1 MSKFKTNSNVVVNIK
16 RHDVNVASEKEVKY
30 EPRES
35 RILMIKTRDGKV
47 LVDRTNKKKKDKS
60 NNMTKTNS
68 KVVEQDKM
76 DKKVKENKV
85 RVVVKPKGNTVVD
98 LTNGKKEDVEPL
110 DWTNIY
116 NRPEEPKELDEDE
129 INIIT
134 EDVDLPNEDEIY
146 NKSEYDEKETEREF
160 SESPKRKRKHN
171 DKYVSVKD
179 LKEKKNKGGDITK
192 LPKEVQD
199 IITNPE
205 PEEIPFPVPP
215 GVNTNADLDYYNSYM
230 DSIEDDEYSEY
241 DNEPTFEKMKSNK
254 KGGIE

>member
-1 MSKFKTNSNVVVNIK
+1 MSKFKRNSNVVVNIK
-16 RHDVNVASEKEVKY
+16 RHDVNVTSEKEVKY

-60 NNMTKTNS
+60 VNMTKTDS
-68 KVVEQDKM
+68 KVVKQDEM
-76 DKKVKENKV
+76 NKKVKENKV
-85 RVVVKPKGNTVVD
+85 HVVVNPKGNTVVD
-98 LTNGKKEDVEPL
+98 LTNGKK
-110 DWTNIY
+110 
-116 NRPEEPKELDEDE
+116 
-129 INIIT
+129 

-146 NKSEYDEKETEREF
+146 NKSEYDEKEIEREYI
-160 SESPKRKRKHN
+160 EPQKKKRKHN

-179 LKEKKNKGGDITK
+179 LKEKKNEGGDITK

-215 GVNTNADLDYYNSYM
+215 GVNTNVDLDYYNSYM

>member
-60 NNMTKTNS
+60 NNMTKPDG
-68 KVVEQDKM
+68 KAVKQDKM

-85 RVVVKPKGNTVVD
+85 HVVVNPKGNTVVD
-98 LTNGKKEDVEPL
+98 LTNGKKEDV
-110 DWTNIY
+110 
-116 NRPEEPKELDEDE
+116 
-129 INIIT
+129 
-134 EDVDLPNEDEIY
+134 DLPNEDEIY
-146 NKSEYDEKETEREF
+146 NKSEYNEKETEREYV
-160 SESPKRKRKHN
+160 EPQKKKRKHN

-215 GVNTNADLDYYNSYM
+215 GVNTNVDLDYYNSYM

>member
-1 MSKFKTNSNVVVNIK
+1 MSKFKRNSNVVVNIK

-85 RVVVKPKGNTVVD
+85 HVVVNPKGNTVVD
-98 LTNGKKEDVEPL
+98 LTNGKK
-110 DWTNIY
+110 
-116 NRPEEPKELDEDE
+116 
-129 INIIT
+129 

-146 NKSEYDEKETEREF
+146 NKSEYDEKVTEREYI
-160 SESPKRKRKHN
+160 EPPKRKRKHN

-215 GVNTNADLDYYNSYM
+215 GVNTNVDLDYYNSYM
-230 DSIEDDEYSEY
+230 DSIEDDEYSKY

>member
-16 RHDVNVASEKEVKY
+16 RHDVNVTSEKEVKY

-47 LVDRTNKKKKDKS
+47 LVDKTNKKKKDKS
-60 NNMTKTNS
+60 NIMTKTDS
-68 KVVEQDKM
+68 KIVKQDEM
-76 DKKVKENKV
+76 NKKVKENKV
-85 RVVVKPKGNTVVD
+85 HVVVNPKGNTVVD
-98 LTNGKKEDVEPL
+98 LTNGKKEDV
-110 DWTNIY
+110 
-116 NRPEEPKELDEDE
+116 
-129 INIIT
+129 
-134 EDVDLPNEDEIY
+134 DLPNEDEIY
-146 NKSEYDEKETEREF
+146 NKSEYVESNITVKYVDTTPFEDNDNELEIIKCDKGPEREF
-160 SESPKRKRKHN
+160 PEPPKRKRKHN

-179 LKEKKNKGGDITK
+179 LKEKKNEGGDITK

-215 GVNTNADLDYYNSYM
+215 GINANVDLDYYNSYM

>member
-1 MSKFKTNSNVVVNIK
+1 MSKFKRNSNVVVNIK

-60 NNMTKTNS
+60 VNMTKTDS
-68 KVVEQDKM
+68 EVVKQDKM
-76 DKKVKENKV
+76 NKKVKENKV
-85 RVVVKPKGNTVVD
+85 HVVVNPKGNTVVD
-98 LTNGKKEDVEPL
+98 LTNGKKEDV
-110 DWTNIY
+110 
-116 NRPEEPKELDEDE
+116 
-129 INIIT
+129 
-134 EDVDLPNEDEIY
+134 DLPNEDEIY
-146 NKSEYDEKETEREF
+146 NKSECDEKETEREYI
-160 SESPKRKRKHN
+160 EPQKKKRKHN

-179 LKEKKNKGGDITK
+179 LKEKKNEGGDITK

-215 GVNTNADLDYYNSYM
+215 GVNTNVDLDYYNSYM

>member
-16 RHDVNVASEKEVKY
+16 RHDVNVTSEKEVKY

-60 NNMTKTNS
+60 NNMTKTDS
-68 KVVEQDKM
+68 KVVQDKM
-76 DKKVKENKV
+76 NEKVKENKV
-85 RVVVKPKGNTVVD
+85 HVVVKPKGNTVVD
-98 LTNGKKEDVEPL
+98 LTNGKKEDV
-110 DWTNIY
+110 
-116 NRPEEPKELDEDE
+116 
-129 INIIT
+129 
-134 EDVDLPNEDEIY
+134 DLPNEEEIY
-146 NKSEYDEKETEREF
+146 NKSEYNEKETEREYI
-160 SESPKRKRKHN
+160 EPQKRKRKHN

-179 LKEKKNKGGDITK
+179 LKEKKNEGGDITK

-215 GVNTNADLDYYNSYM
+215 GVNTNVDLDYYNSYM

>member
-1 MSKFKTNSNVVVNIK
+1 MSKFKRNSNVVVNIK
-16 RHDVNVASEKEVKY
+16 RHDVNIASEKEVKY

-98 LTNGKKEDVEPL
+98 LTNGKKEDV
-110 DWTNIY
+110 
-116 NRPEEPKELDEDE
+116 
-129 INIIT
+129 
-134 EDVDLPNEDEIY
+134 DLPNEDEIY
-146 NKSEYDEKETEREF
+146 NKSEYDEKEIEREYI
-160 SESPKRKRKHN
+160 EPPKRKRKHN

-179 LKEKKNKGGDITK
+179 LKEKKNEGGDITK

-215 GVNTNADLDYYNSYM
+215 GINANVDLDYYNSYM

>member
-1 MSKFKTNSNVVVNIK
+1 MSKFKRNSNVVVNIK
-16 RHDVNVASEKEVKY
+16 RHDVNVTSEKEVKY

-60 NNMTKTNS
+60 NNMTKTDS
-68 KVVEQDKM
+68 KIVKQDEM
-76 DKKVKENKV
+76 NKKVKENKV
-85 RVVVKPKGNTVVD
+85 HVVVNPKGNTVVD
-98 LTNGKKEDVEPL
+98 LTNGKKEDV
-110 DWTNIY
+110 
-116 NRPEEPKELDEDE
+116 
-129 INIIT
+129 
-134 EDVDLPNEDEIY
+134 DLPNEDEIY
-146 NKSEYDEKETEREF
+146 NKSEYNEKETEREYV
-160 SESPKRKRKHN
+160 EPQKKKRKHN

-179 LKEKKNKGGDITK
+179 LKEKKNEGGDITK

-215 GVNTNADLDYYNSYM
+215 GINANVDLDYYNSYM

>member
-16 RHDVNVASEKEVKY
+16 RHDVNDTSEKEVKH

-60 NNMTKTNS
+60 NNMTKTDS
-68 KVVEQDKM
+68 KVVQDKM
-76 DKKVKENKV
+76 NKKVKENKV
-85 RVVVKPKGNTVVD
+85 HVVVNPKGNTVVD
-98 LTNGKKEDVEPL
+98 LTNGKKEDV
-110 DWTNIY
+110 
-116 NRPEEPKELDEDE
+116 
-129 INIIT
+129 
-134 EDVDLPNEDEIY
+134 DLPNEDEIY
-146 NKSEYDEKETEREF
+146 NKSECDEKETEREYI
-160 SESPKRKRKHN
+160 EPQKKKRKHN

-215 GVNTNADLDYYNSYM
+215 GINANVDLDYYNSYM

>member
-16 RHDVNVASEKEVKY
+16 RHDVNIASEKEVKY

-60 NNMTKTNS
+60 VNMTKTDS
-68 KVVEQDKM
+68 KVVKQDKIN
-76 DKKVKENKV
+76 KKVKENKV
-85 RVVVKPKGNTVVD
+85 HVVVNPKGSTVVD
-98 LTNGKKEDVEPL
+98 LTNGKK
-110 DWTNIY
+110 
-116 NRPEEPKELDEDE
+116 
-129 INIIT
+129 

-146 NKSEYDEKETEREF
+146 NKSEYNEKETEREYI
-160 SESPKRKRKHN
+160 EPPKRKRKHN

-179 LKEKKNKGGDITK
+179 LKEKKNEGGDITK

-215 GVNTNADLDYYNSYM
+215 GVNTNVDLDYYNSYM

>member
-1 MSKFKTNSNVVVNIK
+1 MSKFKRNSNVVVNIK
-16 RHDVNVASEKEVKY
+16 RHDVNVTSEKEVKY

-60 NNMTKTNS
+60 NNMTKTDS
-68 KVVEQDKM
+68 KVVKQDEM
-76 DKKVKENKV
+76 NKKVKEN
-85 RVVVKPKGNTVVD
+85 RVCVAVNPKGNTVVD
-98 LTNGKKEDVEPL
+98 LTNGKKEDV
-110 DWTNIY
+110 
-116 NRPEEPKELDEDE
+116 
-129 INIIT
+129 
-134 EDVDLPNEDEIY
+134 DLPNEDEIY
-146 NKSEYDEKETEREF
+146 NKSEYNEKETEREYV
-160 SESPKRKRKHN
+160 EPQKKKRKHN

-230 DSIEDDEYSEY
+230 DSIEDDEYSKY

>member
-1 MSKFKTNSNVVVNIK
+1 MSKFKRNSNVVVNIK
-16 RHDVNVASEKEVKY
+16 RHDVNDTSEKEVKH

-60 NNMTKTNS
+60 NMTKPDS
-68 KVVEQDKM
+68 KAVKQDKM

-85 RVVVKPKGNTVVD
+85 HVVVNPKGNTVVD
-98 LTNGKKEDVEPL
+98 LTNGKKEDV
-110 DWTNIY
+110 
-116 NRPEEPKELDEDE
+116 
-129 INIIT
+129 
-134 EDVDLPNEDEIY
+134 DLPNEEEIY
-146 NKSEYDEKETEREF
+146 NKSECDEKETEREYI
-160 SESPKRKRKHN
+160 EPQKKKRKHN

-179 LKEKKNKGGDITK
+179 LKEKKNEGGDITK

-215 GVNTNADLDYYNSYM
+215 GVNTNVDLDYYNSYM

>member
-1 MSKFKTNSNVVVNIK
+1 MSKFKRNSNVVVNIK

-60 NNMTKTNS
+60 NNMTKTDS

-76 DKKVKENKV
+76 NKKVKENKV
-85 RVVVKPKGNTVVD
+85 HVVVNPKGNTVVD
-98 LTNGKKEDVEPL
+98 LTNGKKEDV
-110 DWTNIY
+110 
-116 NRPEEPKELDEDE
+116 
-129 INIIT
+129 
-134 EDVDLPNEDEIY
+134 DLPNEDEIY
-146 NKSEYDEKETEREF
+146 NKSECDEKETEREYI
-160 SESPKRKRKHN
+160 EPQKKKRKHN

-179 LKEKKNKGGDITK
+179 LKEKKNEGGDITK

-215 GVNTNADLDYYNSYM
+215 GVNTNVDLDYYNSYM

>member
-1 MSKFKTNSNVVVNIK
+1 MSKFKTNTNVVVNIK
-16 RHDVNVASEKEVKY
+16 RHGVNNTSKKEVKY
-30 EPRES
+30 EPKES
-35 RILMIKTRDGKV
+35 RILMIKNRDGKV

-60 NNMTKTNS
+60 NNITKTDS

-76 DKKVKENKV
+76 NKKVKENRV
-85 RVVVKPKGNTVVD
+85 CVVVNPKGSMVVD
-98 LTNGKKEDVEPL
+98 LTNGKKEDVELP
-110 DWTNIY
+110 DWTKIY

-134 EDVDLPNEDEIY
+134 EYVDITPFEDGDDKLKIIQT
-146 NKSEYDEKETEREF
+146 EKDPEREYP
-160 SESPKRKRKHN
+160 EPPKRKRKHN

-179 LKEKKNKGGDITK
+179 LKEKKNEGGDITK

-205 PEEIPFPVPP
+205 PEEIPFPV

>member
-60 NNMTKTNS
+60 NNMTKTDS
-68 KVVEQDKM
+68 KVVKQDEM
-76 DKKVKENKV
+76 NEKVKENKV
-85 RVVVKPKGNTVVD
+85 HVVVNPKGNTVVD
-98 LTNGKKEDVEPL
+98 LTNGKKEDV
-110 DWTNIY
+110 
-116 NRPEEPKELDEDE
+116 
-129 INIIT
+129 
-134 EDVDLPNEDEIY
+134 DLPNEEEIY
-146 NKSEYDEKETEREF
+146 NKSEYNKKETEREYI
-160 SESPKRKRKHN
+160 EPQKKKRKHN

-179 LKEKKNKGGDITK
+179 LKEKKNEGGDITK

-215 GVNTNADLDYYNSYM
+215 GVNTNVDLDYYNSYM

>member
-1 MSKFKTNSNVVVNIK
+1 MSKFKRNSNVVVNIK
-16 RHDVNVASEKEVKY
+16 RHDVNVTSEKEVKY

-47 LVDRTNKKKKDKS
+47 LVDKTNKKKKDKS
-60 NNMTKTNS
+60 NNMTKTDS
-68 KVVEQDKM
+68 KVVKQDKM
-76 DKKVKENKV
+76 NKKVKEN
-85 RVVVKPKGNTVVD
+85 RVCVAVNPKGNTVVD
-98 LTNGKKEDVEPL
+98 LTNGKKEDV
-110 DWTNIY
+110 
-116 NRPEEPKELDEDE
+116 
-129 INIIT
+129 
-134 EDVDLPNEDEIY
+134 DLPNEDEIY
-146 NKSEYDEKETEREF
+146 NKSECDEKETEREYI
-160 SESPKRKRKHN
+160 EPPKKKRKHN

-179 LKEKKNKGGDITK
+179 LKEKKNEGGDITK

-215 GVNTNADLDYYNSYM
+215 GINANVDLDYYNSYM

>member
-1 MSKFKTNSNVVVNIK
+1 MSKFKRNSNVVVNIK
-16 RHDVNVASEKEVKY
+16 RHDVNATSEKEVKY

-60 NNMTKTNS
+60 NNMTKTDS
-68 KVVEQDKM
+68 KVVKQDKM
-76 DKKVKENKV
+76 NKKVKENKV
-85 RVVVKPKGNTVVD
+85 HVVVNPKGNTVVD
-98 LTNGKKEDVEPL
+98 LTNGKK
-110 DWTNIY
+110 
-116 NRPEEPKELDEDE
+116 
-129 INIIT
+129 

-146 NKSEYDEKETEREF
+146 NKSEYDEKETEREYI
-160 SESPKRKRKHN
+160 EPQKKKRKHN

-179 LKEKKNKGGDITK
+179 LKEKKNEGGDITK

-215 GVNTNADLDYYNSYM
+215 GVNTNVDLDYYNSYM
-230 DSIEDDEYSEY
+230 DSIEDDEYSKY

>member
-1 MSKFKTNSNVVVNIK
+1 MSKFKRNSNVVVNIK
-16 RHDVNVASEKEVKY
+16 RHDVNNTSEKEVKY

-60 NNMTKTNS
+60 NMTKPDS
-68 KVVEQDKM
+68 KVVKQDEM
-76 DKKVKENKV
+76 NKKVKENKV
-85 RVVVKPKGNTVVD
+85 HVVVNPKGNTVVD
-98 LTNGKKEDVEPL
+98 LTNGKKEDV
-110 DWTNIY
+110 
-116 NRPEEPKELDEDE
+116 
-129 INIIT
+129 
-134 EDVDLPNEDEIY
+134 DLPNEDEIY
-146 NKSEYDEKETEREF
+146 NKSEYVESDITVKYVDTTSFENNDSDLEIIKCDKGPEREF
-160 SESPKRKRKHN
+160 PEPPKRKRKHN

-179 LKEKKNKGGDITK
+179 LKEKKNEGGDITK

-215 GVNTNADLDYYNSYM
+215 GINANVDLDYYNSYM

>member
-16 RHDVNVASEKEVKY
+16 RHDVNVTSEKEVKY

-60 NNMTKTNS
+60 NNMTKTDS
-68 KVVEQDKM
+68 KIVKQDKM
-76 DKKVKENKV
+76 NKKVKENNV
-85 RVVVKPKGNTVVD
+85 HVVVNPKGNTVVD
-98 LTNGKKEDVEPL
+98 LTNGKK
-110 DWTNIY
+110 
-116 NRPEEPKELDEDE
+116 
-129 INIIT
+129 

-146 NKSEYDEKETEREF
+146 NKSEYDEKETEREYI
-160 SESPKRKRKHN
+160 EPQKKKRKHN

-179 LKEKKNKGGDITK
+179 LKEKKNEGGDITK

-215 GVNTNADLDYYNSYM
+215 GINANVDLDYYNSYM

>member
-1 MSKFKTNSNVVVNIK
+1 MSKFKRNSNVVVNIK
-16 RHDVNVASEKEVKY
+16 RHDVNDTSEKEVKY

-60 NNMTKTNS
+60 NNMTKTDS
-68 KVVEQDKM
+68 KVVKQDKM
-76 DKKVKENKV
+76 NEKVKENKV
-85 RVVVKPKGNTVVD
+85 HVVVNPKGNTVVD
-98 LTNGKKEDVEPL
+98 LTNGKKEDV
-110 DWTNIY
+110 
-116 NRPEEPKELDEDE
+116 
-129 INIIT
+129 
-134 EDVDLPNEDEIY
+134 DLPNEDEIY
-146 NKSEYDEKETEREF
+146 NKSECDEKETEREYI
-160 SESPKRKRKHN
+160 EPPKRKRKHN

-179 LKEKKNKGGDITK
+179 LKEKKNEGGDITK

-215 GVNTNADLDYYNSYM
+215 GVNTNVDLDYYNSYM
-230 DSIEDDEYSEY
+230 DSIEDDEYSKY

>member
-1 MSKFKTNSNVVVNIK
+1 MSKFKTNTNVVVNIK
-16 RHDVNVASEKEVKY
+16 RHGVNVASEKEVKY

-60 NNMTKTNS
+60 NMTKPDG
-68 KVVEQDKM
+68 KAVKQDKM

-98 LTNGKKEDVEPL
+98 LTNGKKEDV
-110 DWTNIY
+110 
-116 NRPEEPKELDEDE
+116 
-129 INIIT
+129 
-134 EDVDLPNEDEIY
+134 DLPNEDEIY
-146 NKSEYDEKETEREF
+146 NKSEYDEKVTEREYI
-160 SESPKRKRKHN
+160 EPPKRKRKHN

-179 LKEKKNKGGDITK
+179 LKEKKNEGGDITK

-215 GVNTNADLDYYNSYM
+215 GVNTNVDLDYYNSYM

>member
-1 MSKFKTNSNVVVNIK
+1 MSKFKRNSNVVVNIK
-16 RHDVNVASEKEVKY
+16 RHDVNVTSEKEVKY

-60 NNMTKTNS
+60 NNMTKTDS
-68 KVVEQDKM
+68 KVVKQDEM
-76 DKKVKENKV
+76 NKKVKENKV
-85 RVVVKPKGNTVVD
+85 HVVVNPKGNTVVD
-98 LTNGKKEDVEPL
+98 LTNGKK
-110 DWTNIY
+110 
-116 NRPEEPKELDEDE
+116 
-129 INIIT
+129 

-146 NKSEYDEKETEREF
+146 NKSEYDEKEIEREYI
-160 SESPKRKRKHN
+160 EPQKKKRKHN

-179 LKEKKNKGGDITK
+179 LKEKKNEGGDITK

-215 GVNTNADLDYYNSYM
+215 GVNTNVDLDYYNSYM

>member
-1 MSKFKTNSNVVVNIK
+1 MSKFKRNSNVVVNIK
-16 RHDVNVASEKEVKY
+16 RHDVNVTSEKEVKY

-60 NNMTKTNS
+60 NMTKPDG
-68 KVVEQDKM
+68 KAVKQDKM

-85 RVVVKPKGNTVVD
+85 NVVVNPKGNTVVD
-98 LTNGKKEDVEPL
+98 LTNGKKEDV
-110 DWTNIY
+110 
-116 NRPEEPKELDEDE
+116 
-129 INIIT
+129 
-134 EDVDLPNEDEIY
+134 DLPNEEEIY
-146 NKSEYDEKETEREF
+146 NKSEYNEKETEREYI
-160 SESPKRKRKHN
+160 EPQKRKRKHN

-215 GVNTNADLDYYNSYM
+215 GVNTNVDLDYYNSYM

>member
-1 MSKFKTNSNVVVNIK
+1 MSKFKRNSNVVVNIK
-16 RHDVNVASEKEVKY
+16 RHDVNVTSEKDVKH

-60 NNMTKTNS
+60 NNMTKTDS
-68 KVVEQDKM
+68 KVVKQDKM
-76 DKKVKENKV
+76 NEKVKENKV
-85 RVVVKPKGNTVVD
+85 HVVVNPKGNTVVD
-98 LTNGKKEDVEPL
+98 LTNGKKEDV
-110 DWTNIY
+110 
-116 NRPEEPKELDEDE
+116 
-129 INIIT
+129 
-134 EDVDLPNEDEIY
+134 DLPNEDEIY
-146 NKSEYDEKETEREF
+146 NKSECDEKETEREYI
-160 SESPKRKRKHN
+160 EPPKRKRKHN

-179 LKEKKNKGGDITK
+179 LKEKKNEGGDITK

-215 GVNTNADLDYYNSYM
+215 GINANVDLDYYNSYM

>member
-16 RHDVNVASEKEVKY
+16 RHDVNDTSEKEVKY

-60 NNMTKTNS
+60 NNITKTDS
-68 KVVEQDKM
+68 KVVKQDEM
-76 DKKVKENKV
+76 NKKVKENRV
-85 RVVVKPKGNTVVD
+85 CVVVNPKGNTVVD
-98 LTNGKKEDVEPL
+98 LTNGKKEDV
-110 DWTNIY
+110 
-116 NRPEEPKELDEDE
+116 
-129 INIIT
+129 
-134 EDVDLPNEDEIY
+134 DLPNEEEIY
-146 NKSEYDEKETEREF
+146 NKSECDEKETEREYI
-160 SESPKRKRKHN
+160 EPQKKKRKHN

-215 GVNTNADLDYYNSYM
+215 GINANVDLDYYNSYM

>member
-16 RHDVNVASEKEVKY
+16 RHDVNVTSEKEVKY

-60 NNMTKTNS
+60 DNMSKTDS
-68 KVVEQDKM
+68 KVIEQDKM
-76 DKKVKENKV
+76 NKKVKENKV
-85 RVVVKPKGNTVVD
+85 HVVVNPKGNTVVD
-98 LTNGKKEDVEPL
+98 LTNGKK
-110 DWTNIY
+110 
-116 NRPEEPKELDEDE
+116 
-129 INIIT
+129 

-146 NKSEYDEKETEREF
+146 NKSEYDEKEIEREYI
-160 SESPKRKRKHN
+160 EPQKKKRKHN

-179 LKEKKNKGGDITK
+179 LKEKKNEGGDITK

-215 GVNTNADLDYYNSYM
+215 GVNANVDLDYYNSYM

>member
-60 NNMTKTNS
+60 VNMTKTDS
-68 KVVEQDKM
+68 KVVKQDKM
-76 DKKVKENKV
+76 NKKVKENKV
-85 RVVVKPKGNTVVD
+85 HVVVNPKGNTVVD
-98 LTNGKKEDVEPL
+98 LTNGKKEDV
-110 DWTNIY
+110 
-116 NRPEEPKELDEDE
+116 
-129 INIIT
+129 
-134 EDVDLPNEDEIY
+134 DLPNEDEIY
-146 NKSEYDEKETEREF
+146 NKSEYNEKETEREYI
-160 SESPKRKRKHN
+160 EPPKRKRKHN

-179 LKEKKNKGGDITK
+179 LKEKKNEGGDITK

-215 GVNTNADLDYYNSYM
+215 GVNTDANLDYYNSYI

>member
-16 RHDVNVASEKEVKY
+16 RHDVNVTSEKEVKY

-47 LVDRTNKKKKDKS
+47 LVDRANKKKKDKS
-60 NNMTKTNS
+60 NNMTKTDS
-68 KVVEQDKM
+68 KVVKQDEM
-76 DKKVKENKV
+76 NKKVKENKV
-85 RVVVKPKGNTVVD
+85 HVVVNPKGNTVVD
-98 LTNGKKEDVEPL
+98 LTNGKKEDV
-110 DWTNIY
+110 
-116 NRPEEPKELDEDE
+116 
-129 INIIT
+129 
-134 EDVDLPNEDEIY
+134 DLPNEDEIY
-146 NKSEYDEKETEREF
+146 NKSEYNEKETEREYV
-160 SESPKRKRKHN
+160 EPQKKKRKHN

-215 GVNTNADLDYYNSYM
+215 GVNTNVDLDYYNSYM

>member
-1 MSKFKTNSNVVVNIK
+1 MSKFKRNSNVVVNIK
-16 RHDVNVASEKEVKY
+16 RHDVNATSEKEVKH

-60 NNMTKTNS
+60 NNMTKTDS
-68 KVVEQDKM
+68 KVVKQDEM
-76 DKKVKENKV
+76 NKKVKENKV
-85 RVVVKPKGNTVVD
+85 HVVVNPKGNTVVD
-98 LTNGKKEDVEPL
+98 LTNGKKEDV
-110 DWTNIY
+110 
-116 NRPEEPKELDEDE
+116 
-129 INIIT
+129 
-134 EDVDLPNEDEIY
+134 DLPNEDEIY
-146 NKSEYDEKETEREF
+146 NKSECDEKETEREF
-160 SESPKRKRKHN
+160 PEPPKRKRKHN

-179 LKEKKNKGGDITK
+179 LKEKKNEGGDITK

-215 GVNTNADLDYYNSYM
+215 GVNTNVDLDYYNSYM
-230 DSIEDDEYSEY
+230 DSIEDDEYSKY

>member
-16 RHDVNVASEKEVKY
+16 RHDVNDASEKEVKH
-30 EPRES
+30 EHRES

-60 NNMTKTNS
+60 NNMTKTDT

-76 DKKVKENKV
+76 NKKVKENKV
-85 RVVVKPKGNTVVD
+85 HVVVNPKGNTVVD
-98 LTNGKKEDVEPL
+98 LTNGKKEDV
-110 DWTNIY
+110 
-116 NRPEEPKELDEDE
+116 
-129 INIIT
+129 
-134 EDVDLPNEDEIY
+134 DLPNEEEIY
-146 NKSEYDEKETEREF
+146 NKSECDEKETEREYI
-160 SESPKRKRKHN
+160 EPQKKKRKHN

-179 LKEKKNKGGDITK
+179 LKEKKNEGGDITK

-215 GVNTNADLDYYNSYM
+215 GVNTNVDLDYYNSYM
-230 DSIEDDEYSEY
+230 DSIEDDEYSKY

>member
-1 MSKFKTNSNVVVNIK
+1 MSKFKRNSNVVVNIK

-60 NNMTKTNS
+60 NNITKTDS

-76 DKKVKENKV
+76 NKKVKENKV
-85 RVVVKPKGNTVVD
+85 HVVVNPKGNTVVD
-98 LTNGKKEDVEPL
+98 LTNGKKEDV
-110 DWTNIY
+110 
-116 NRPEEPKELDEDE
+116 
-129 INIIT
+129 
-134 EDVDLPNEDEIY
+134 DLPNEDEIY
-146 NKSEYDEKETEREF
+146 NKSECDEKETEREYI
-160 SESPKRKRKHN
+160 EPQKKKRKHN

-179 LKEKKNKGGDITK
+179 LKEKKNEGGDITK

-215 GVNTNADLDYYNSYM
+215 GVNTNVDLDYYNSYM

>member
-1 MSKFKTNSNVVVNIK
+1 MSKFKRNSNVVVNIK
-16 RHDVNVASEKEVKY
+16 RHDANVASEKEVKY

-47 LVDRTNKKKKDKS
+47 LVDKTNKKKKDKS
-60 NNMTKTNS
+60 NNMTKTDS
-68 KVVEQDKM
+68 KVVKQDKM
-76 DKKVKENKV
+76 NKKVKENKV
-85 RVVVKPKGNTVVD
+85 HVVVNPKRNTVVD
-98 LTNGKKEDVEPL
+98 LTNGKK
-110 DWTNIY
+110 
-116 NRPEEPKELDEDE
+116 
-129 INIIT
+129 

-146 NKSEYDEKETEREF
+146 NKSEYDEKEIEGEYI
-160 SESPKRKRKHN
+160 EPQKKKRKHN

-179 LKEKKNKGGDITK
+179 LKEKKNEGGDITK

-215 GVNTNADLDYYNSYM
+215 GINANVDLDYYNSYM

>member
-85 RVVVKPKGNTVVD
+85 RVVVKPKGSTVVD
-98 LTNGKKEDVEPL
+98 LTNGKK
-110 DWTNIY
+110 
-116 NRPEEPKELDEDE
+116 
-129 INIIT
+129 

-146 NKSEYDEKETEREF
+146 NKSEYDEKVTEREYI
-160 SESPKRKRKHN
+160 EPPKRKRKHN

-215 GVNTNADLDYYNSYM
+215 GVNTNVDLDYYNSYM

>member
-16 RHDVNVASEKEVKY
+16 RHDVNATSEKEVKH
-30 EPRES
+30 EHRES

-60 NNMTKTNS
+60 NNMTKTDT

-76 DKKVKENKV
+76 NKKVKENKV
-85 RVVVKPKGNTVVD
+85 HVVVNPKGNTVVD
-98 LTNGKKEDVEPL
+98 LTNGKKEDV
-110 DWTNIY
+110 
-116 NRPEEPKELDEDE
+116 
-129 INIIT
+129 
-134 EDVDLPNEDEIY
+134 DLPNEDEIY
-146 NKSEYDEKETEREF
+146 NKSECDEKETEREYI
-160 SESPKRKRKHN
+160 EPQKKKRKHN

-179 LKEKKNKGGDITK
+179 LKEKKNEGGDITK

-215 GVNTNADLDYYNSYM
+215 GVNTNVDLDYYNSYM
-230 DSIEDDEYSEY
+230 DSIEDDEYSKY

>member
-1 MSKFKTNSNVVVNIK
+1 MSKFKRNSNVVVNIK
-16 RHDVNVASEKEVKY
+16 RHDVNVTSEKEVKY

-98 LTNGKKEDVEPL
+98 LTNGKKEDV
-110 DWTNIY
+110 
-116 NRPEEPKELDEDE
+116 
-129 INIIT
+129 
-134 EDVDLPNEDEIY
+134 DLPNEDEIY
-146 NKSEYDEKETEREF
+146 NKSEYNEKETEREYI
-160 SESPKRKRKHN
+160 EPPKRKRKHN

-179 LKEKKNKGGDITK
+179 LKEKKNEGGDITK

-215 GVNTNADLDYYNSYM
+215 GVNTNVDLDYYNSYM

>member
-1 MSKFKTNSNVVVNIK
+1 MSKFKRNSNVVVNIK
-16 RHDVNVASEKEVKY
+16 RHDVNDTSEKEVKH

-60 NNMTKTNS
+60 NNMTKTDS
-68 KVVEQDKM
+68 KVVKQDEM
-76 DKKVKENKV
+76 NKKVKENKV
-85 RVVVKPKGNTVVD
+85 HVVVNPKGNTVVD
-98 LTNGKKEDVEPL
+98 LTNGKK
-110 DWTNIY
+110 
-116 NRPEEPKELDEDE
+116 
-129 INIIT
+129 

-146 NKSEYDEKETEREF
+146 NKSEYDEKETEREYI
-160 SESPKRKRKHN
+160 EPQKKKRKHN

-215 GVNTNADLDYYNSYM
+215 GINANVDLDYYNSYM

>member
-1 MSKFKTNSNVVVNIK
+1 MSKFKRNSNVVVNIK
-16 RHDVNVASEKEVKY
+16 RHDVNVTSEKEVKY

-98 LTNGKKEDVEPL
+98 LTNGKKEDV
-110 DWTNIY
+110 
-116 NRPEEPKELDEDE
+116 
-129 INIIT
+129 
-134 EDVDLPNEDEIY
+134 DLPDEDEIY
-146 NKSEYDEKETEREF
+146 NKSEYNEKETEREYI
-160 SESPKRKRKHN
+160 EPPKRKRKHN

-215 GVNTNADLDYYNSYM
+215 GVNTNVDLDYYNSYM

>member
-1 MSKFKTNSNVVVNIK
+1 MSKFKTNNNVVVNIK
-16 RHDVNVASEKEVKY
+16 RHDVNVTSEKEVKY

-85 RVVVKPKGNTVVD
+85 HVVVNPKGNTVVD
-98 LTNGKKEDVEPL
+98 LTNGKKEDV
-110 DWTNIY
+110 
-116 NRPEEPKELDEDE
+116 
-129 INIIT
+129 
-134 EDVDLPNEDEIY
+134 DLPNEDEIY
-146 NKSEYDEKETEREF
+146 NKSECDEKETEREYI
-160 SESPKRKRKHN
+160 EPPKRKRKHN

-179 LKEKKNKGGDITK
+179 LKEKKNEGGDITK

-215 GVNTNADLDYYNSYM
+215 GVNANVDLDYYNSYM